1 MSNFSAVEFNRS
13 DLKKKK
19 KCIIMNSKLL
29 KRLFLGILAVSL
41 GSISCSGNANENKN
55 ILEAQQV
62 NTAAR

>member
-19 KCIIMNSKLL
+19 KSIIMNSKLL

-41 GSISCSGNANENKN
+41 GSVSCSGNANENKN
-55 ILEAQQV
+55 IPEAQQV

>member
-13 DLKKKK
+13 DFKKKS
-19 KCIIMNSKLL
+19 IIMNCKLL
-29 KRLFLGILAVSL
+29 KRLFLGILAFSL

>member
-1 MSNFSAVEFNRS
+1 
-13 DLKKKK
+13 
-19 KCIIMNSKLL
+19 MNSKLL